1 MLNKYNK
8 YKMAQP
14 ACILNGN
21 CVEEGD
27 DSHDDWRNLKQ
38 VTDTAD
44 EDMEDQLNYL
54 FRATEIG
61 VENCQEGFP
70 DEEELMERCE
80 KKAVRHMCGKFESMN
95 QLCDYTA
102 QQRKNEMDGTYYF
115 DEGMLPKTCSGDV
128 RASLLEM
135 CTEAEKI
142 PGISVDHWPWQG
154 HSLNLNKRG
163 FRCVT
168 CARRLG
174 SGRSCVCAFVLLCG
188 ALRMSGLACF
198 GIVSN
203 RGLSCVCVCVCMCV
217 CVCVACYE
225 VSCVASFVTALT
237 VVHVRSGDWMLG
249 PHAWSGQ
256 NEKIV

>member
-1 MLNKYNK
+1 
-8 YKMAQP
+8 
-14 ACILNGN
+14 
-21 CVEEGD
+21 
-27 DSHDDWRNLKQ
+27 
-38 VTDTAD
+38 
-44 EDMEDQLNYL
+44 
-54 FRATEIG
+54 

-70 DEEELMERCE
+70 DEEVLMERCE

-163 FRCVT
+163 F
-168 CARRLG
+168 
-174 SGRSCVCAFVLLCG
+174 
-188 ALRMSGLACF
+188 
-198 GIVSN
+198 
-203 RGLSCVCVCVCMCV
+203 
-217 CVCVACYE
+217 
-225 VSCVASFVTALT
+225 
-237 VVHVRSGDWMLG
+237 SGDWMLG